1 MASLYYNLQ
10 QAAIELRT
18 GIWTLEWGR
27 WIQLLFAQVDT
38 LTTAVNALPGVNVK
52 TYTELNA
59 LGLGISDAGYL
70 AFEPNYGHF
79 LRWTGTV
86 WQFAPGDPGNG
97 YFEDFALAPQ
107 QVGWALCDGSA
118 TDYLTVGGVS
128 LSATAITPPNLSGY
142 YRKGGAAYS
151 GVLVAG
157 SVSGQTAEVGDAG
170 GSADDMD
177 IAAGGVDFGAA
188 FDAAMGPLSGS
199 KFTHKHGGGTLD
211 PDPPHVVVLPYFRR

>member
-59 LGLGISDAGYL
+59 LGLGVADEGYL

-97 YFEDFALAPQ
+97 YFEDFAIAPQ

-118 TDYLTVGGVS
+118 TDYLTVGAVS
-128 LSATAITPPNLSGY
+128 LSVTAITPPNLSGY
-142 YRKGGAAYS
+142 YRKGAGSYT
-151 GVLVAG
+151 GTLVAG
-157 SVSGQTAEVGDAG
+157 STSGETDDVGDSGGSGQ
-170 GSADDMD
+170 MD
-177 IAAGGVDFGAA
+177 IFGAGVTAGVDFTAVYTSSTFIHRHGA
-188 FDAAMGPLSGS
+188 GS
-199 KFTHKHGGGTLD
+199 LD
-211 PDPPHVVVLPYFRR
+211 PDPAHLGVLMYFRR